1 MADSQQEH
9 GRRKPIGG
17 ELIIPAVAVV
27 FSIYYLWTIVD
38 VPFTAQASALFVGTI
53 LIFLCVA
60 LFIRTALA
68 LRRGEVSLGI
78 GGLIEPTSFVP
89 RRLVLL
95 GLTVAYI
102 FVVPWLGFTLTTFL
116 FLALAMTVLNGGRSK
131 GFIAALSAV
140 LAIGGWLLFVVAFET
155 RFPAGPFEMLMQR
168 IF

>member
-1 MADSQQEH
+1 
-9 GRRKPIGG
+9 
-17 ELIIPAVAVV
+17 
-27 FSIYYLWTIVD
+27 
-38 VPFTAQASALFVGTI
+38 
-53 LIFLCVA
+53 
-60 LFIRTALA
+60 
-68 LRRGEVSLGI
+68 
-78 GGLIEPTSFVP
+78 
-89 RRLVLL
+89 
-95 GLTVAYI
+95 VAYI